1 MFRKAQDGQGS
12 AVLAIGP
19 HLESSSD
26 QVDLLLLRLWIEPR
40 TPEPLSLFL
49 SLSVSLSLP
58 ERTWLQ
64 GVLQGKVEDT
74 PSLFK
79 DFSY

>member
-1 MFRKAQDGQGS
+1 M
-12 AVLAIGP
+12 
-19 HLESSSD
+19 D
-26 QVDLLLLRLWIEPR
+26 QLLLRLWIEPR
-40 TPEPLSLFL
+40 TPEPLSLFFSL
-49 SLSVSLSLP
+49 SLSLSLSLP

-64 GVLQGKVEDT
+64 GVLQGEVEDM